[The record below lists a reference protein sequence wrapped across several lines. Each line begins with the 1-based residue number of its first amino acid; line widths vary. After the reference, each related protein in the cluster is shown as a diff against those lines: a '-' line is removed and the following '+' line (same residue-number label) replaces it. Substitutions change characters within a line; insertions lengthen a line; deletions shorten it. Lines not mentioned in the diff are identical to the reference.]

1 MRIGWD
7 KQVNAYLPESFLT
20 MFLSDRT
27 TPYTSFVSSSKGRV
41 FDLACS
47 TGFFTG
53 GSSPTATTRPVVE
66 DSVFRG
72 LVNADGVGVAL
83 SCARGET
90 AWETAFKMF
99 PSPARF
105 GCLVRCQS

>member
-1 MRIGWD
+1 
-7 KQVNAYLPESFLT
+7 

-27 TPYTSFVSSSKGRV
+27 TPYTSFASSSKGRV

-47 TGFFTG
+47 VGFGRDVT
-53 GSSPTATTRPVVE
+53 GSSPTATTNPDVE
-66 DSVFRG
+66 DNVFRG
-72 LVNADGVGVAL
+72 LLNPDGVGATLSVA
-83 SCARGET
+83 SGET
-90 AWETAFKMF
+90 AWETAFKMPP